1 MPPAYNSVYFGSD
14 RALGGITGQSRWS
27 SFADKIHLGERKTLI
42 SNPRSTGRRGSTARD
57 GNRLGEGEL
66 RTINQVLVE
75 PAEEINQDPMA
86 VKAGR
91 TDLGRRAQKS
101 RKAIA

>member
-1 MPPAYNSVYFGSD
+1 M
-14 RALGGITGQSRWS
+14 
-27 SFADKIHLGERKTLI
+27 
-42 SNPRSTGRRGSTARD
+42 D

-66 RTINQVLVE
+66 RSTNQVLVE
-75 PAEEINQDPMA
+75 PAEEINQDSTA